1 MALGVSCTGP
11 DGDILL
17 EFLQSPLSF
26 LDRLVQSYGGS
37 VGLRLGGEH
46 VVLLTDPKLSR
57 EVLIDQADTFRKVIV
72 KAKSPINASL
82 HQLLLLQPSQRRLF
96 ATYDAR
102 HG

>member
-1 MALGVSCTGP
+1 MSCTGP
-11 DGDILL
+11 EGDILL
-17 EFLQSPLSF
+17 DFLQSPLNF

-46 VVLLTDPKLSR
+46 VVLLTDPKLCR

-72 KAKSPINASL
+72 NMNSPCLQLHRTSYSYSLAS
-82 HQLLLLQPSQRRLF
+82 
-96 ATYDAR
+96 TDALPHMGAI